1 MTSVTIPNSVTS
13 IGGSA
18 FGDCTG
24 LTSVVIGNSVT
35 KIGEWAFLGCTG
47 LTSITCEASTPPECE
62 SDVFYKVDK
71 SIPLYVPEESVE
83 AYKAADQ
90 WEDFGDNIKPIQAA
104 TALDEIVNDK
114 MRNCE
119 NAKILH
125 NGHLFI
131 LRDGKMYS
139 AQGAEVR

>member
-83 AYKAADQ
+83 EYKAAFQ
-90 WEDFGDNIKPIQAA
+90 WEDFGDNIQPIQAA
-104 TALDEIVNDK
+104 TALDEIQESSDTEVLKFIN
-114 MRNCE
+114 
-119 NAKILH
+119 
-125 NGHLFI
+125 NGQLLI
-131 LRDGKMYS
+131 EKNGKLYDIT
-139 AQGAEVR
+139 GALVK